1 MPRDV
6 TGRVLVKTRFALG
19 SQTGVIYT
27 IGRHA
32 RKQPELFVED
42 IPYEKKDDV
51 VEDLEAFCTHN
62 VKFGDVKLNGRVM
75 YGFGRVSDE
84 EAVKMKNT
92 SMRACH
98 KRAKLLKVTP
108 VPILR
113 NMQPEDEER
122 AAAFLLAQA
131 RRLADAPCA
140 AGCEHCECTTGG
152 LRFLY
157 RQLEGVSV
165 DTGTVATRD
174 GMFKEHAD
182 GTRHLMDMH
191 EFKYDMT
198 LYDDASVS
206 LLELGTDGFAK
217 RGDPIMETA
226 TKLAGTVISRMMNYD
241 DEAEVQRA
249 PLSTDDIDL
258 TFLPEEVRT
267 GDFVWMYETD
277 PRNVP
282 DDDDDPWAELGFA
295 WTTPDDPNDPRRLN
309 MLKVLA
315 VHSGNRGLVVQ
326 DRGLP
331 WAHRI
336 AKETVVC
343 SLRLDNWPELEQGD
357 EVATGEAAE

>member
-19 SQTGVIYT
+19 SKTGVIYT

-32 RKQPELFVED
+32 RNQPELFLED

-51 VEDLEAFCTHN
+51 VEDLEAFCTHD
-62 VKFGDVKLNGRVM
+62 VKFGDTRLNGRVM

-84 EAVKMKNT
+84 EAVKMKKT
-92 SMRACH
+92 SMQACH

-113 NMQPEDEER
+113 NMEPEDEAR

-131 RRLADAPCA
+131 RRLAEAPCV

-152 LRFLY
+152 MRFLY
-157 RQLEGVSV
+157 RQLDGVSV
-165 DTGTVATRD
+165 NTGTVATRD
-174 GMFKEHAD
+174 GMFKQHAD
-182 GTRHLMDMH
+182 GTSHLMDMH

-198 LYDDASVS
+198 LYDNASVS
-206 LLELGTDGFAK
+206 LLGLGVDGFAK

-226 TKLAGTVISRMMNYD
+226 TKLAGTAISQMVRFND
-241 DEAEVQRA
+241 KEGEAADEM
-249 PLSTDDIDL
+249 DL
-258 TFLPEEVRT
+258 TILPEEVRT

-282 DDDDDPWAELGFA
+282 DEDDDPWAEIGFA

-315 VHSGNRGLVVQ
+315 VHSGDRGLVVQ

-336 AKETVVC
+336 EKETVVC
-343 SLRLDNWPELEQGD
+343 SLRFDHWPDGQKVGPSSVRFEIE
-357 EVATGEAAE
+357 E